1 MIKFDKF
8 QLSNGLRVI
17 VHQDTSTP
25 IACIN
30 ILYDVGAR
38 DENPEQTGFA
48 HLFEHLMFGGSINI
62 DSYDEPLQLVGGENN
77 AFTTNDITNYYLTLP
92 VENLETGF
100 WLESDRMLS
109 LAFSDKSLEVQRS
122 VVIEEFKQRYLN
134 QPYGDVWLLLRPMA
148 YKVHSYKWDTIG
160 KEISHIENAKMED
173 VKNFFKKY
181 YCPNNAIM
189 VVAGNVKVEDVKKM
203 AEKWFG
209 PIPKGPDNKR
219 NLPKE
224 PVQTEERTLTVERNV
239 PVDAIYKAY
248 HMCARR
254 DKAYYAT
261 DLISDV
267 LSQGNSSRLH
277 KSLIK
282 DKKLF
287 GDIHAYVMG
296 DFDEGLFVISGK
308 LADGVTMEE
317 ADAAIK
323 IEIDKMQTELVTTD
337 ELTKVKNKMEASHVF
352 SEVEVLNKATNLA
365 VSELLGSADLINEEV
380 GKYLNV
386 TAEEIKQQAIKI
398 FKKENCSTLY
408 YKSKQ

>member
-1 MIKFDKF
+1 MINFEKF

-17 VHQDTSTP
+17 VHQDKSTP
-25 IACIN
+25 IACLN

-62 DSYDEPLQLVGGENN
+62 DSYDEPLQMVGGENN

-109 LAFSDKSLEVQRS
+109 LAFSDKSLEVQRN

-148 YKVHSYKWDTIG
+148 YKVHSYRWDTIG
-160 KEISHIENAKMED
+160 KEISHIENAQMQD

-189 VVAGNVKVEDVKKM
+189 VVAGNVKVEDVKQL

-209 PIPKGPDNKR
+209 PIPQGPENKR
-219 NLPKE
+219 NIPKE
-224 PVQTEERTLTVERNV
+224 PEQTEERTLTVERNV

-254 DKAYYAT
+254 DKAYYAI

-282 DKKLF
+282 EKKLF
-287 GDIHAYVMG
+287 SDIHAYVMG
-296 DFDEGLFVISGK
+296 ELDEGLFVVSGK
-308 LADGVTMEE
+308 LIDGVTMEQ
-317 ADAAIK
+317 ADAAIN
-323 IEIDKMQTELVTTD
+323 EELEKMKTTLVATE
-337 ELTKVKNKMEASHVF
+337 ELTKVKNKTEATHIF
-352 SEVEVLNKATNLA
+352 GEVEVLNKATNLA
-365 VSELLGSADLINEEV
+365 ISELLGSADLINEEV
-380 GKYLNV
+380 DKYLKV
-386 TAEEIKQQAIKI
+386 TAEEMRQQAIKL
-398 FKKENCSTLY
+398 FRKENCSTLY
-408 YKSKQ
+408 YKAKK

>member
-1 MIKFDKF
+1 MIKFEKF

-17 VHQDTSTP
+17 VHQDKSTP
-25 IACIN
+25 IACLN

-62 DSYDEPLQLVGGENN
+62 DSYDEPLQMVGGENN

-109 LAFSDKSLEVQRS
+109 LAFSDKSLEVQRN

-189 VVAGNVKVEDVKKM
+189 VVAGNVKVEEVKKM

-219 NLPKE
+219 NIPKE
-224 PVQTEERTLTVERNV
+224 PEQTEERTLTVERNV

-282 DKKLF
+282 EKKLF
-287 GDIHAYVMG
+287 SDIHAYVMG
-296 DFDEGLFVISGK
+296 ELDEGLFVVSGK
-308 LADGVTMEE
+308 LIDGVTMEQ
-317 ADAAIK
+317 ADAAIN
-323 IEIDKMQTELVTTD
+323 EELEKMKTSLVATE
-337 ELTKVKNKMEASHVF
+337 ELTKVKNKTESTHIF
-352 SEVEVLNKATNLA
+352 GEVEVLNKATNLA
-365 VSELLGSADLINEEV
+365 ISELLGSADLINEEV
-380 GKYLNV
+380 DKYLKV
-386 TAEEIKQQAIKI
+386 TAEEMKAQANKL
-398 FKKENCSTLY
+398 FRKENCSTLY
-408 YKSKQ
+408 YKAKK